1 MEVNFMEIPSFDDF
15 MDALK
20 NDHCDKFE
28 GIAINDSLPN
38 KDLMQHITES
48 AVAIAVQHNFHLLKK
63 YHEWIIS
70 KLWSC
75 RAALAFVGAVLY
87 CLDLS

>member
-70 KLWSC
+70 KL
-75 RAALAFVGAVLY
+75 
-87 CLDLS
+87 